1 MLQDASARYF
11 ISDGIIKIIFGAS
24 RPLHFCAFLRFF
36 SPNYSRWQLLGLD
49 LTSRRCDAKKLS
61 RATAHI
67 VFEYQK
73 AKGGIE
79 STIDRPRSLESQRS
93 VLVGG

>member
-1 MLQDASARYF
+1 MLQDASARCF
-11 ISDGIIKIIFGAS
+11 ISDGIIKIIFGPS

-36 SPNYSRWQLLGLD
+36 SPNYSRWRLLGLD
-49 LTSRRCDAKKLS
+49 FTGRRWDAKTLS
-61 RATAHI
+61 RATAHT

-73 AKGGIE
+73 AKEGID
-79 STIDRPRSLESQRS
+79 STIDARLLESQRS